1 MTDEEKGQAIIIL
14 LFVALLV
21 GGCGVFLYGKLARY
35 EQAASVTGLTWERV
49 QPIEEFRV
57 LHEDTMR
64 YQMPADA
71 YDVQLYTDCDT
82 TCDTDDDGN
91 RRCETDCDDRARYKI
106 NRWRWAFNLVN
117 KGTVDQERV
126 WPTFT
131 SDTGE
136 WIGAKRT
143 ATKYELLY
151 VHFMTVGQLPLTYTA
166 SDVDDWGR
174 FLAGQAFTLDLNRF
188 NEPIW
193 DTLRLLDKR

>member
-21 GGCGVFLYGKLARY
+21 CGCGYFLYGKLARY

-57 LHEDTMR
+57 LHEDTLR
-64 YQMPADA
+64 SWIPADA
-71 YDVQLYTDCDT
+71 YDVYYYTDCD
-82 TCDTDDDGN
+82 DDG
-91 RRCETDCDDRARYKI
+91 DCDSRARYKI

-174 FLAGQAFTLDLNRF
+174 FLAGQAFALDLNRF